1 MKTAIQLAT
10 DHVEY
15 YHHAKVQ
22 RDDKKAKIHIS
33 IRRRLSRSGLFS
45 PKPALGTLERFF
57 LDISSF
63 GICRGVNEPIY

>member
-15 YHHAKVQ
+15 YHHAKFQ

-33 IRRRLSRSGLFS
+33 IRRRLSRSGFFS

-57 LDISSF
+57 
-63 GICRGVNEPIY
+63 